1 MKMKHNE
8 IWGMLLKQDS
18 VICSENPLL
27 CLLIFAKLLMGRTL
41 TIPLQIL
48 EFIVLPVL
56 RGK

>member
-1 MKMKHNE
+1 MKHNE

-18 VICSENPLL
+18 VICSGNPLL

-41 TIPLQIL
+41 TIPIQIL